1 MSSTFI
7 TSWTTPSEVQQALQ
21 IFKSEARK
29 EKNKCSGW
37 CNSRKSHHREE
48 WEVGIC
54 GLIRPAT
61 EKNIYGYLRRIERAE
76 GCPNLIIVDTAVV
89 VCCRLMMNTLREVR
103 RKDLGY
109 DELGQ
114 RRLQIDFDDDL
125 DTELVD
131 PIRVANLP
139 IDGMVMNKWLVF
151 CRDFMLKR
159 DEYTTT
165 VVVRHIWMEKTSN
178 KTPSIPE
185 WTHDI
190 SEAL

>member
-1 MSSTFI
+1 MSGTFV
-7 TSWTTPSEVQQALQ
+7 TTWTTPTEVQQALQ
-21 IFKSEARK
+21 NFMSEVKK
-29 EKNKCSGW
+29 EENKCSGW
-37 CNSRKSHHREE
+37 CNSRRSLHREE

-54 GLIRPAT
+54 GLIRAAT
-61 EKNIYGYLRRIERAE
+61 ERNTYGYLRRIERAE
-76 GCPNLIIVDTAVV
+76 GCPKLINVYIVVV
-89 VCCRLMMNTLREVR
+89 VCCIRFMIALREVR

-131 PIRVANLP
+131 PTRVANLP
-139 IDGMVMNKWLVF
+139 IDGMIMNKWLAF

-159 DEYTTT
+159 DECTTT